1 MFNCAEV
8 CYEIVD
14 KNFYKTPCNYL
25 RVGSYTFVRRR
36 LSYVGYVDEFTSRYK
51 DADDGYNR
59 NISRSGAQSVE
70 DGVTAPLENALQT
83 IPGIVELE
91 TRSYDNVSV
100 SILTFD
106 YGVDLDKKIDA
117 IEDTFKT
124 VSFPQGCGEPSFVKI
139 DMNGTAAA
147 TVAIYNDNNDLD
159 VLARDAKVLTE
170 KLRAIEGVGSVNA
183 LGSPEKQIQ
192 ITALEGLDITAL
204 AIVQALSKENLDLPL
219 GTVLQDGSVVSI
231 RNASDAKS
239 VLEIMR
245 LPVVMDL
252 GASAI
257 SSLAAMQTAVKRMRI
272 VRSANLTTTL
282 KSVGCKKVID
292 ETDGKTYEE
301 LAERQNALSG
311 VKSLMTLVRENS
323 SQSLRLMWHT
333 IDVNLVKNDQFTSM
347 DDDDLRELS
356 EQTDMSYDLLKW
368 VQSGAKD
375 GTLKENWDKLVA
387 FRNIFP
393 LRILTATET

>member
-1 MFNCAEV
+1 
-8 CYEIVD
+8 
-14 KNFYKTPCNYL
+14 
-25 RVGSYTFVRRR
+25 
-36 LSYVGYVDEFTSRYK
+36 
-51 DADDGYNR
+51 
-59 NISRSGAQSVE
+59 
-70 DGVTAPLENALQT
+70 
-83 IPGIVELE
+83 
-91 TRSYDNVSV
+91 
-100 SILTFD
+100 
-106 YGVDLDKKIDA
+106 
-117 IEDTFKT
+117 
-124 VSFPQGCGEPSFVKI
+124 
-139 DMNGTAAA
+139 MNGTAAA

-219 GTVLQDGSVVSI
+219 GTVYKTVRSFRYATPPTL
-231 RNASDAKS
+231 KS

-257 SSLAAMQTAVKRMRI
+257 SSLAAMQTAVKTY
-272 VRSANLTTTL
+272 ANCTL
-282 KSVGCKKVID
+282 GEFNDYVKKRWMQKVID

-333 IDVNLVKNDQFTSM
+333 IDVNLVKTTS
-347 DDDDLRELS
+347 LRVWTTTICVNFPS
-356 EQTDMSYDLLKW
+356 
-368 VQSGAKD
+368 
-375 GTLKENWDKLVA
+375 KLICRTICLNGFKA
-387 FRNIFP
+387 GQRTERSKKIGISSLRLGIFS
-393 LRILTATET
+393 RCGY